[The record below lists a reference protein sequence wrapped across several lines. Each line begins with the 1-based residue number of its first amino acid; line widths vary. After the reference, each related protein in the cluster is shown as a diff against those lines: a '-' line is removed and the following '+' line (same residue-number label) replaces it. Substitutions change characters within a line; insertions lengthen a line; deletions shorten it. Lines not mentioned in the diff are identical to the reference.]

1 MKIETLLHTDHQL
14 DQLAGQFE
22 HWRQNRSSPRERIP
36 QVLWDQAV
44 ALARV
49 LPRTR
54 VAQHLRL
61 SSNDL
66 KKHMAAELEPN
77 AALCRSTPGF
87 VEVTSQ
93 ELTLLPAIT
102 TAAQASPT
110 TEIELQRKD
119 GARLRLQAPDTSLAT
134 IVRSFLEAR

>member
-1 MKIETLLHTDHQL
+1 MKIETPLHTDHQL

-22 HWRQNRSSPRERIP
+22 HWRQTRSHRGERIP
-36 QVLWDQAV
+36 QPLWDQAV

-66 KKHMAAELEPN
+66 KQQMAAQLEPG
-77 AALCRSTPGF
+77 ATASRPTPGF
-87 VEVTSQ
+87 VEVP
-93 ELTLLPAIT
+93 PAL
-102 TAAQASPT
+102 ASPQAPPT
-110 TEIELQRKD
+110 TEIDLHRKD
-119 GARLRLQAPDTSLAT
+119 GARLRFHAPDTSLAA
-134 IVRSFLEAR
+134 IVRSFLEA

>member
-1 MKIETLLHTDHQL
+1 MKIETPLHTDHQL

-22 HWRQNRSSPRERIP
+22 HWRQTRSHRGERIP
-36 QVLWDQAV
+36 QALWDQAV

-66 KKHMAAELEPN
+66 KKQMAAELEPN
-77 AALCRSTPGF
+77 AASSLTAPGF
-87 VEVTSQ
+87 VEVP
-93 ELTLLPAIT
+93 PAT
-102 TAAQASPT
+102 HRPPAPPT

-119 GARLRLQAPDTSLAT
+119 GAQLRLHAPDTSLTA
-134 IVRSFLEAR
+134 IVRSFLEA

>member
-1 MKIETLLHTDHQL
+1 MKIETPLHTDHQL

-22 HWRQNRSSPRERIP
+22 HWRQTRSHRGERIP
-36 QVLWDQAV
+36 QPLWDQAV

-66 KKHMAAELEPN
+66 KKQIAAQLEPN
-77 AALCRSTPGF
+77 ARASLPTPGF
-87 VEVTSQ
+87 VEVP
-93 ELTLLPAIT
+93 PAP
-102 TAAQASPT
+102 ASPQAPPL
-110 TEIELQRKD
+110 TEIDLQRKD
-119 GARLRLQAPDTSLAT
+119 GARLRLQAPDTSLTA
-134 IVRSFLEAR
+134 IVRSFLEA